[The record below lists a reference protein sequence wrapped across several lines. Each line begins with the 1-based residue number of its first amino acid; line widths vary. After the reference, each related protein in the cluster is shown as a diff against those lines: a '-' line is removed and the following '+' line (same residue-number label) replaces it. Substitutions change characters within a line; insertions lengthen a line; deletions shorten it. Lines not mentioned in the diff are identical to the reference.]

1 MSLVLICSLR
11 EGANYFLARGSSTQ
25 ESKDLL
31 VSALPDVP
39 TIHPALIFPDEFVSS
54 SVSIHLTRIWRV
66 YSREPPAAAVQW
78 LKPNNEILSVNHI
91 TPLPAFLLN
100 QPALRTYRIAAD

>member
-1 MSLVLICSLR
+1 MPFSFTFVGDVAGAYLQPTR
-11 EGANYFLARGSSTQ
+11 GANYFLARGSSTQ

-54 SVSIHLTRIWRV
+54 SVSIHLTCIRCV
-66 YSREPPAAAVQW
+66 YS
-78 LKPNNEILSVNHI
+78 
-91 TPLPAFLLN
+91 
-100 QPALRTYRIAAD
+100 